1 MTDPNLGGVE
11 KLSVSKPCPGMMV
24 GVPSLSMND
33 VVNDGASQ
41 GIIPPPGSSIREG
54 VDAWHGS
61 LGGDGLCLRRSR
73 VSQGH
78 HRMHLPHVF
87 LRSFLLP
94 FFSVKNM

>member
-41 GIIPPPGSSIREG
+41 GIIPPLG
-54 VDAWHGS
+54 VLFVKGWTRGMAALAVMACAYAD
-61 LGGDGLCLRRSR
+61 
-73 VSQGH
+73 
-78 HRMHLPHVF
+78 PEF
-87 LRSFLLP
+87 LKATIACTCHMFFCVP
-94 FFSVKNM
+94 FFCHSSV